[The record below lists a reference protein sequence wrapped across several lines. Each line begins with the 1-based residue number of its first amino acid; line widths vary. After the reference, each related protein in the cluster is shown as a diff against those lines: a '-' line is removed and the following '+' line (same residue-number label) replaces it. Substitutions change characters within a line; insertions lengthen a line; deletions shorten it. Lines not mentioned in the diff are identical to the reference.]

1 MICGHEN
8 NGQTMGLQLNVA
20 CEREGGTNILG
31 GHKVAVAEVNVPVL
45 CEEKKTHS
53 ARGPNSE
60 PCVCGCLLSYPEST
74 TPSLIRKQGSTVD
87 YVLWPASMNTI
98 LNFRVL

>member
-1 MICGHEN
+1 
-8 NGQTMGLQLNVA
+8 MGLQLNVA

-60 PCVCGCLLSYPEST
+60 PCVCVGAYCL
-74 TPSLIRKQGSTVD
+74 TPSPPPR
-87 YVLWPASMNTI
+87 
-98 LNFRVL
+98 R